1 MNAVEA
7 GRKRRRVVRDY
18 HIAVLEVVDEVG
30 ASRVRDAAVPVDDQQ
45 FR

>member
-1 MNAVEA
+1 MNAVETR
-7 GRKRRRVVRDY
+7 RKRRRVVRHH

-30 ASRVRDAAVPVDDQQ
+30 ASRVRDPAVPVDDQQ